1 MELETEKSEL
11 IRISLVEKANNSDL
25 VTKLRQISLELDE
38 ERGKYLQV

>member
-11 IRISLVEKANNSDL
+11 IRVSLAEKANNSDL